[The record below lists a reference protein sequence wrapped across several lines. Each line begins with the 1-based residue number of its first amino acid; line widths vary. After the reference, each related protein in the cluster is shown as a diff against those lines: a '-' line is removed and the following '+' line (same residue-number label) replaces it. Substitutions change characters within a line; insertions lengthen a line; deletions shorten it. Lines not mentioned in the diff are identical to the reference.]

1 MGYYT
6 ACLVIQFTEVKRK
19 DFNQMFLHH
28 IATVLLIR
36 LVDTFIFFLRNK
48 LNQINLQ

>member
-1 MGYYT
+1 MIEMGYYT

-36 LVDTFIFFLRNK
+36 LVDMLIFKFLRNK
-48 LNQINLQ
+48 LN